1 MLHFLDLYWDEISF
15 VFYVI
20 FFSTIAIGKLFLV
33 FRKNKGTSEIK
44 LVPKSKVNVQSSQS
58 RKNIDF
64 SFGTDSHNE
73 LRDEIFNVHDHLR
86 FTKPK
91 EDDWL
96 NGKKDETLN
105 FDAHSAPVP
114 HDLSDPRSAAIYPAN
129 MFDTHSTM
137 SNDIIPDISSSCDE
151 SFSKF

>member
-33 FRKNKGTSEIK
+33 FRKNKGSSEIK
-44 LVPKSKVNVQSSQS
+44 LVPKSKVNVQSSQF

-64 SFGTDSHNE
+64 SFGTDSHNQ

-96 NGKKDETLN
+96 NGKKNETLN
-105 FDAHSAPVP
+105 FDAH
-114 HDLSDPRSAAIYPAN
+114 
-129 MFDTHSTM
+129 
-137 SNDIIPDISSSCDE
+137 
-151 SFSKF
+151 